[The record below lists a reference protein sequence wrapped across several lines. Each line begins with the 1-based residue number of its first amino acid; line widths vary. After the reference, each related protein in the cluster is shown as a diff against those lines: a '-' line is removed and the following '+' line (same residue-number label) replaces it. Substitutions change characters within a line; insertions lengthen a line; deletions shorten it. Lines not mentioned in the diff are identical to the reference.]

1 MDSQVLLIQFDT
13 RVHDALRAD
22 ITKLANEARASRPGA
37 RAGFSRESTLDVPIR
52 SEVAQSTFLRV
63 VERLSHVNALE
74 PQLVDAP
81 YIMKLLGR
89 LRQTDQE
96 KIAVALRA
104 LQEKASRVDRPLPCL
119 GPLLEAIRLQSRRDS
134 RTR

>member
-1 MDSQVLLIQFDT
+1 MDSQVLLVQFDN

-22 ITKLANEARASRPGA
+22 ITKLANDARANRPGT
-37 RAGFSRESTLDVPIR
+37 RSGYSRESTLDVPIR
-52 SEVAQSTFLRV
+52 PEVAHSLFLRV

-74 PQLVDAP
+74 PQLVDTP
-81 YIMKLLGR
+81 YIAKLLGR

-96 KIAVALRA
+96 RVATALRA
-104 LQEKASRVDRPLPCL
+104 LQEKTSRVDRPLPCL